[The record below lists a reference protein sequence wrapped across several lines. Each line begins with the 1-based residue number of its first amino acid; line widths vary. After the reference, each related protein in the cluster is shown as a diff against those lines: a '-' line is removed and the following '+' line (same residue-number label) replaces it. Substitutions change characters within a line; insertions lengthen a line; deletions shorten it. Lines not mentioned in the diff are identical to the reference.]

1 LALKYNNKPKT
12 PGHLIP
18 HRRRKQSST
27 KKCKTIGLLCLLV
40 HTHTHTHKTVLLLSI
55 EFDLWPLFFLS
66 NLILRKKNKCFE
78 LVH

>member
-40 HTHTHTHKTVLLLSI
+40 HTHTHTQDCSSSFYRIWFMATFLSI
-55 EFDLWPLFFLS
+55 ELNS
-66 NLILRKKNKCFE
+66 
-78 LVH
+78 